1 MRDVRFSG
9 LSTEELADIW
19 YALGGAETR
28 HPGGFSVMVDAA
40 MRDLTD
46 RLGSDLAPFL
56 EERFRKYRLID
67 SKEDAEANKKAAL
80 DNFPA
85 PQR

>member
-1 MRDVRFSG
+1 MRDVRFNG

-28 HPGGFSVMVDAA
+28 HPGGFSVLVDVAI
-40 MRDLTD
+40 RDLTD
-46 RLGSDLAPFL
+46 RLGSGLAPFL
-56 EERFRKYRLID
+56 EARFRKYRLID

-80 DNFPA
+80 DKLTAF
-85 PQR
+85 